1 MNTLH
6 LKYAVEV
13 ERTGSITKAADNL
26 YMGQPS
32 LSKAIKE
39 LEDDLQIEIFRRSS
53 KGMVPTEEGAQF
65 LRYAKNI
72 LSQIDNMERISKRD
86 KAGNGRISVCVPSGG
101 YLLLAVSD
109 FSRETAKNGI
119 RLEAAELNSREILE
133 RVVEGKCDFG
143 VVRFPEVYEPYF
155 IQTCRAKEL
164 KMEDIW
170 NYRQLLICSDNV
182 REDADGMM
190 QVCCRD
196 YLSSGS
202 EWEEEMWKTDEKVI
216 EVTGLYNAL
225 EMISGNSQVYIK
237 SEPLP
242 KKIMERYG
250 LAGRAFNGAPEMK
263 DVLVYGKNHKFTEL
277 EHMLVNRIY
286 EWKNKVLL
294 D

>member
-72 LSQIDNMERISKRD
+72 LSQIDNMERISKGNS
-86 KAGNGRISVCVPSGG
+86 AGRGRISVCLPPAG
-101 YLLLAVSD
+101 YLLLAVSA
-109 FSRETAKNGI
+109 FSREAAGNGSK
-119 RLEAAELNSREILE
+119 LEVAELNSREILT
-133 RVVEGKCDFG
+133 RVAEGKSDFG
-143 VVRFPEVYEPYF
+143 VVRFPEIYEPYF
-155 IQTCRAKEL
+155 DQTCRAKDL
-164 KMEDIW
+164 KMENIW
-170 NYRQLLICSDNV
+170 NYRQVLVSSGEKEDIGKMTQV
-182 REDADGMM
+182 R
-190 QVCCRD
+190 CRD
-196 YLSSGS
+196 YLAAPG
-202 EWEEEMWKTDEKVI
+202 EWEEEIGKEEKVI
-216 EVTGLYNAL
+216 EVTGLYWGL
-225 EMISGNSQVYIK
+225 EMLSNNPMVYIK

-242 KKIMERYG
+242 RQIMERYG
-250 LAGRAFNGAPEMK
+250 LVSRTFHEALAMK
-263 DVLVYGKNHKFTEL
+263 DVLIYGKDHKFTEP
-277 EHMLVNRIY
+277 EQMLVNRIY

-294 D
+294 E

>member
-65 LRYAKNI
+65 LHYAKNI
-72 LSQIDNMERISKRD
+72 LSQIDNMERISKGE
-86 KAGNGRISVCVPSGG
+86 KAGNGKISVCVPSGG

-109 FSRETAKNGI
+109 FSREMAKNGM
-119 RLEAAELNSREILE
+119 RMEAAELNSREILE
-133 RVVEGKCDFG
+133 RVTEGKCDFG

-155 IQTCRAKEL
+155 AQTCRAKEL
-164 KMEDIW
+164 KMEDVW
-170 NYRQLLICSDNV
+170 NYRQLCICSDNAK
-182 REDADGMM
+182 EDISDMM
-190 QVCCRD
+190 QVHCRD
-196 YLSSGS
+196 YLSSDG
-202 EWEEEMWKTDEKVI
+202 EWEEEMRETDEKVI
-216 EVTGLYNAL
+216 EVSGLYNAL
-225 EMISGNSQVYIK
+225 EVISGNPLVYIK

-250 LAGRAFNGAPEMK
+250 LAGRTFGGSQNMK

-294 D
+294 E